1 MVNNGAP
8 DVNLE
13 LFPEALG
20 GHSDVAVTCLL
31 AGYTVI
37 LEYQRISPKGDMN
50 SDGIITSEDVNLLEG
65 SILTENNITEF
76 QWWAGDLDWDAT
88 HSIFDL
94 LGASDLTE
102 E

>member
-1 MVNNGAP
+1 
-8 DVNLE
+8 
-13 LFPEALG
+13 
-20 GHSDVAVTCLL
+20 
-31 AGYTVI
+31 
-37 LEYQRISPKGDMN
+37 MN
-50 SDGIITSEDVNLLEG
+50 DKIIRE
-65 SILTENNITEF
+65 SILIENDVTEF